1 MHLRTKAKE
10 THKHVTALFMVLVM
24 VFTMSGMNGGLSY
37 VNAAAVETTTGKGN
51 NDGAVIQMGELQW
64 KDETKQ
70 EYTFPNANLTFTDD
84 QLIFSLSVDNGG
96 CFQIPDDYVG
106 FTGVESN
113 TGVKWKAGGNGGTYT
128 SSVAAGDKLISMT
141 FVGKNIKA
149 EEIQKFL
156 RGIMFYRNGV
166 DQSKKQTI
174 SVVANKVKLRDGMC
188 AVAVD
193 GTLHYYEY
201 IKVDEDAKLP
211 SWYEAYAEAKT
222 REFNGMHGYL
232 ATITTDAEQNY
243 IYKYYAEK
251 DPVDIQMQAW
261 IGGMKTKLT
270 SLPDGKWDAGEFREE
285 WVDLGDP
292 NNKTA
297 NPLATTWYWT
307 CGPEAGKSFYV
318 TDEEGHRCDTLG
330 STVADIQ
337 YNGWNTGEPNNKR
350 TTDSNS
356 GGKDHWTFQ
365 EYVTEYGYVAEG
377 AWNDYGAY
385 NQNHSLMKG
394 YVVEYSPYT
403 NDAAHG
409 GNSESEKEKSSSVEV
424 VVTADDKTVF
434 ELIEARLSKDTI
446 KVGETLFVSLVRD
459 EAGKNVDL
467 LTDVTYQWQHQDA
480 DGTWKDYDGQTHQG
494 YVPTTDD
501 IGKHIRCKVIAKDG
515 TDYIGTVYAGTSDG
529 SNSTGNTEGVLV
541 KTSEEV
547 SVIVNPSTS
556 SEVPDPVVTEV
567 AKDANRFEGDY
578 ETYTIYNVLKEKL
591 LIEVYTDTVAL
602 NPVFTP
608 ADLKDKSETKML
620 GNGKSVWDHEITYS
634 GSDYVVSGLRDVG
647 DYAVILIKYTD
658 DTKGITYHQQYK
670 VIRKGINES
679 TNADVTI
686 NDTTPDNKE
695 DSSVLTGPDK
705 TTEGKYKY
713 VITVPN
719 HQETVE
725 IDTTPIDPAL
735 FDTTYGTEG
744 IDSTGLTTAKVD
756 GSSSPDKIKI
766 TDLVVGSNGMVSVKV
781 KSQDGS
787 KTLVYEYEII
797 REKATTITPV
807 DPNGTDT
814 SKIKETSDSGNSDT
828 VRDIYKVITVPETM
842 DSLKL
847 NVDLPD
853 GAEVISVIDDGIN
866 KTYAVADDKSYTTSG
881 IAAGEDKT
889 VVYTVKTATET
900 VNYHYTIK
908 KGNTKNTSTDAD
920 VATSDSTPSGKTDG
934 STVSTPDASEANKK
948 KFTIT
953 VPYDQDDVEITTT
966 PKDGATFEGN
976 IKNELTGGAS
986 IIEGSK
992 PGSIKIKDLVPGSNG
1007 TVSVDVMAEDGVART
1022 TYEYEI
1028 VKEAAPAG
1036 KFDVTPTNPDN
1047 TTNPSEGVTGPTKD
1061 TTASKGNDYVYK
1073 ITLDSDVS
1081 KVTLTPDMSNVTI
1094 KDLAKNGT
1102 SVGSIPTNGV
1112 YTVDDI
1118 KPGADNKVTIK
1129 YTVKDKAGAE
1139 STYTYIIERKNGA
1152 NADTKVEDPDPST
1165 PGIPKIEE
1173 KDKVKEGTDTVQK
1186 ITITV
1191 PADQN
1196 TLTIYPNPTKGATM
1210 DTTYGTNGATKVS
1223 GSGNITGNKLSQT
1236 TPELTVNNLKPGD
1249 TNNTVVRV
1257 KVKSADGKSSTI
1269 YEYTIVRQGD
1279 TSITPVDPDGK
1290 DTDKIEEKKDP
1301 DHPDN
1306 TTGTTKHYYKV
1317 IEIPYDMKDLELVP
1331 NLPDGA
1337 TVTGIK
1343 EGDVSKTVPA
1353 NNKYKVEDIVYGQDR
1368 TVEYTIQNGTTT
1380 EIYHYTIKKL
1390 AANNDTSI
1398 DTNVPDKT
1406 PTDPSDDVTVDNS
1419 TPSKTEVINGKT
1431 ETVKDIIVKVPYKNT
1446 SVTLEPKVKEA
1457 TSNIDTAYGDNGIKK
1472 DQLQGTANVTEDSA
1486 IDLTNKKSGTI
1497 TIDNLECGKEN
1508 IVSIRVVAEDGSSC
1522 IYRYKVTRENG
1533 KTNTI
1538 TPSLPSD
1545 STGTITGPTEDTT
1558 KTTDNDKY
1566 YTVVLPNG
1574 TDKVTMTPDINTGD
1588 KVTSITVDGTKVDTI
1603 PADGVY
1609 TVTEVTP
1616 DKAKDLVYEITDP
1629 SGNVTKYHYTISQEK
1644 KPEEPK
1650 KDTPVDKKDPTIT
1663 DVTVKTEDNTTTP
1676 ADVKIDNN
1684 NANKTIDISVPSNQ
1698 TDYTFTPATKD
1709 PSSKITEVAKVSG
1722 PAEVSTSSDGKSF
1735 TAKGLDPKT
1744 PTIVKVTVTS
1754 STGDT
1759 ATYTVT
1765 IHRAEE
1771 GVTPDI
1777 SVEMNGGSLDLNSLI
1792 PEDVRKNAK
1801 EILYHCCAHTVLA
1814 IDKNGTVRSI
1824 GRSNKYKSSL
1834 VHVIVKGQDNKWTDY
1849 TIYVKVNGATKKEE
1863 YGTLVDYK
1871 GLNYEITGADTCRV
1885 SSWKT
1890 NYNTKKKNIVIPDTI
1905 KANGKTYK
1913 VTAIA
1918 PGAFMRNSKI
1928 VTIKIGKNVQ
1938 EIGNT
1943 SFVGL
1948 RKIKKF
1954 TISKKNKYLKV
1965 AGKSGNK
1972 AKMILSKNG
1981 KILYSM
1987 TNMQGSVTIPKS
1999 VKQITEY
2006 AGAGNVKMTKLVIP
2020 ASVKRIDPCAFAHA
2034 KKMTYVQFKGKVP
2047 EMANNCVVDQMNY
2060 KKGKV
2065 YVPKK
2070 FYKQY
2075 KSAFQAASKKR
2086 YGIKQFP
2093 AMSRLKKK

>member
-37 VNAAAVETTTGKGN
+37 VNAAAKSTTTGQGSN
-51 NDGAVIQMGELQW
+51 GTSIITMGELNW
-64 KDETKQ
+64 KDTTK
-70 EYTFPNANLTFTDD
+70 ESYTFPNADVSFTDD
-84 QLIFSLSVDNGG
+84 QLIFSISVDNDGY
-96 CFQIPDDYVG
+96 FVVPDVDLG
-106 FTGVESN
+106 TKRTL
-113 TGVKWKAGGNGGTYT
+113 TGVKYDTATKKTEYT
-128 SSVAAGDKLISMT
+128 GEIQSGDTLISMT
-141 FVGKNIKA
+141 FTGTTPADNIKRYL
-149 EEIQKFL
+149 Q
-156 RGIMFYRNGV
+156 GIVFYRNGV
-166 DQSKKQTI
+166 ATDVKQKI
-174 SVVANKVKLRDGMC
+174 SVIANQIDLPTDMC

-193 GTLHYYEY
+193 GALHYYKY
-201 IKVDEDAKLP
+201 VTPDASKGEMLLDWF
-211 SWYEAYAEAKT
+211 SAFKAAKEST
-222 REFNGMHGYL
+222 FNGMHGYL
-232 ATITTDAEQNY
+232 ATITGDAEQKY
-243 IYKYYAEK
+243 IYAYYNNIGH
-251 DPVDIQMQAW
+251 VQMMAW
-261 IGGMKTKLT
+261 IGGLKTKMT
-270 SLPDGKWDAGEFREE
+270 YFLPSYWDTEKVKDG
-285 WVDLGDP
+285 VDLGYRSSSVDP
-292 NNKTA
+292 V
-297 NPLATTWYWT
+297 ATNWYWA
-307 CGPEAGKSFYV
+307 CGPEAGQTFYI
-318 TDEEGHRCDTLG
+318 TNSKGTYAGAPG
-330 STVADIQ
+330 SNVADIS
-337 YNGWNTGEPNNKR
+337 YNGWAASEP
-350 TTDSNS
+350 DNS
-356 GGKDHWTFQ
+356 STHDVINHLSGQ
-365 EYVTEYGYVAEG
+365 EYVTEYGYAQNG

-385 NQNHSLMKG
+385 NIADSLMKG
-394 YVVEYSPYT
+394 YIVEYSPYK

-409 GNSESEKEKSSSVEV
+409 GTEEKEKEASSSV
-424 VVTADDKTVF
+424 VTIVTVDDTIAIPALK
-434 ELIEARLSKDTI
+434 EARLSK
-446 KVGETLFVSLVRD
+446 EFVNAGD
-459 EAGKNVDL
+459 EVYVSYVKDKDGNGVDL
-467 LTDVTYQWQHQDA
+467 AEDVVYQWQYYDEITSSWVDYAGETSQSYTAKDTDA
-480 DGTWKDYDGQTHQG
+480 
-494 YVPTTDD
+494 
-501 IGKHIRCKVIAKDG
+501 GKKIRCKVTAKDPNKY
-515 TDYIGTVYAGTSDG
+515 TGTVYAGTSDG
-529 SNSTGNTEGVLV
+529 SSSGEDAPGIEVKDNGVDV
-541 KTSEEV
+541 T
-547 SVIVNPSTS
+547 IHPT
-556 SEVPDPVVTEV
+556 VPDGEPDPKVSYPDGNSNPNATT
-567 AKDANRFEGDY
+567 FEG
-578 ETYTIYNVLKEKL
+578 EESWHYNDKILVEKKI
-591 LIEVYTDTVAL
+591 IEVYSDSVDL
-602 NPVFTP
+602 NPTFDP
-608 ADLKDKSETKML
+608 ADIGNTAWFFKINSVTANVDK
-620 GNGKSVWDHEITYS
+620 NGGKYT
-634 GSDYVVSGLRDVG
+634 VSGLQIDKPVVVRIE
-647 DYAVILIKYTD
+647 YTNTTATAKYCKLYQITRRKLD
-658 DTKGITYHQQYK
+658 DT
-670 VIRKGINES
+670 
-679 TNADVTI
+679 TNATVTT
-686 NDTTPDNKE
+686 DPTTPDG
-695 DSSVLTGPDK
+695 TTDK
-705 TTEGKYKY
+705 SGVSDADTTDATKIKY

-719 HQETVE
+719 DQTSVE
-725 IDTTPIDPAL
+725 IVTTPESSAK
-735 FDTTYGTEG
+735 T
-744 IDSTGLTTAKVD
+744 DST
-756 GSSSPDKIKI
+756 
-766 TDLVVGSNGMVSVKV
+766 
-781 KSQDGS
+781 
-787 KTLVYEYEII
+787 Y
-797 REKATTITPV
+797 
-807 DPNGTDT
+807 
-814 SKIKETSDSGNSDT
+814 
-828 VRDIYKVITVPETM
+828 
-842 DSLKL
+842 
-847 NVDLPD
+847 
-853 GAEVISVIDDGIN
+853 GIN
-866 KTYAVADDKSYTTSG
+866 KDNLKDGV
-881 IAAGEDKT
+881 T
-889 VVYTVKTATET
+889 V
-900 VNYHYTIK
+900 
-908 KGNTKNTSTDAD
+908 DAE
-920 VATSDSTPSGKTDG
+920 
-934 STVSTPDASEANKK
+934 STPD
-948 KFTIT
+948 
-953 VPYDQDDVEITTT
+953 
-966 PKDGATFEGN
+966 
-976 IKNELTGGAS
+976 
-986 IIEGSK
+986 
-992 PGSIKIKDLVPGSNG
+992 SIKLKDLKKGSNG
-1007 TVSVDVMAEDGVART
+1007 TVSVKVVSGDGT
-1022 TYEYEI
+1022 KSMIYEYEI
-1028 VKEAAPAG
+1028 VRKEDTTG

-1047 TTNPSEGVTGPTKD
+1047 TSNPSEGVTGPTKD

-1073 ITLDSDVS
+1073 ITLDEDVS

-1191 PADQN
+1191 PADQD

-1223 GSGNITGNKLSQT
+1223 GSGNITDNKLSQT
-1236 TPELTVNNLKPGD
+1236 TPELTVNNLKPENA
-1249 TNNTVVRV
+1249 NNTVVRV

-1317 IEIPYDMKDLELVP
+1317 IEIPYDMKNLELVP

-1353 NNKYKVEDIVYGQDR
+1353 NNKYKVENIVYGQDR

-1406 PTDPSDDVTVDNS
+1406 PTDPSDDATVDNS
-1419 TPSKTEVINGKT
+1419 IPSKTETINGKD
-1431 ETVKDIIVKVPYKNT
+1431 ETVKDIIVKVPYKKI

-1457 TSNIDTAYGDNGIKK
+1457 TSNIDTAYGDNGIKE

-1522 IYRYKVTRENG
+1522 IYRYKVTRETG

-1684 NANKTIDISVPSNQ
+1684 NANKTVDISVPSNQ

-1814 IDKNGTVRSI
+1814 IDKDGTVRSI

-1849 TIYVKVNGATKKEE
+1849 TIYVKVNGATKKDE

-1871 GLNYEITGADTCRV
+1871 GLNYEITGEDTCRV

-2070 FYKQY
+2070 YYKQY

-2093 AMSRLKKK
+2093 AMSHLKKK

>member
-37 VNAAAVETTTGKGN
+37 VNAAAVETTTGKGSS
-51 NDGAVIQMGELQW
+51 NDAVIKMGELQW
-64 KDETKQ
+64 KDASTK
-70 EYTFPNANLTFTDD
+70 EAYTFPDANLTFTDD

-96 CFQIPDDYVG
+96 CFEVPSDYTG
-106 FTGVESN
+106 FTGVDSN
-113 TGVKWKAGGNGGTYT
+113 TGVKWKSDGNGGTYT

-141 FVGKNIKA
+141 FVGKNIKPV
-149 EEIQKFL
+149 EIQKFL
-156 RGIMFYRNGV
+156 RGIVFYRNGV

-174 SVVANKVKLRDGMC
+174 SVIANKIQMRDGMC

-201 IKVDEDAKLP
+201 VQPKEGEELL
-211 SWYEAYAEAKT
+211 SWFDSYEAAKKRT
-222 REFNGMHGYL
+222 FNGMHGYL
-232 ATITTDAEQNY
+232 ATVTTDTEQKY
-243 IYKYYAEK
+243 IYNYYGTG
-251 DPVDIQMQAW
+251 MCAW
-261 IGGMKTKLT
+261 IGGVRTNLT
-270 SLPDGKWDAGEFREE
+270 NLPDGSWDSTKFSPD
-285 WVDLGDP
+285 WIDIGDP
-292 NNKTA
+292 NSTQ
-297 NPLATTWYWT
+297 NPPATDWYWA
-307 CGPEAGKSFYV
+307 CGPEAGYTFYI
-318 TDEEGHRCDTLG
+318 TNSEGRCAGAPGTAG
-330 STVADIQ
+330 ADIP
-337 YNGWNTGEPNNKR
+337 YAGWESNEPDNS
-350 TTDSNS
+350 TTSDTTH
-356 GGKDHWTFQ
+356 GGKDHWTKQ
-365 EYVTEYGYVAEG
+365 EYVLEYGYQGEG
-377 AWNDYGAY
+377 FWNDYGAY
-385 NQNHSLMKG
+385 NKNPEWMKG
-394 YVVEYSPYT
+394 YIVEYSPYS
-403 NDAAHG
+403 NDIAHG
-409 GNSESEKEKSSSVEV
+409 GNTESEDEKSSSVEII
-424 VVTADDKTVF
+424 VTATDKTKIA
-434 ELIEARLSKDTI
+434 LKEARLSKDAI
-446 KVGETLFVSLVRD
+446 NVGETLYVSVVKD
-459 EAGKNVDL
+459 ENGERVDL
-467 LTDVTYQWQHQDA
+467 NKDVTYQWQYKDTA
-480 DGTWKDYDGQTHQG
+480 DGTWKDYDGQTEQE
-494 YVPTTDD
+494 YVPIDSD
-501 IGKHIRCKVIAKDG
+501 KGKYIRCKVTAKDG
-515 TDYIGTVYAGTSDG
+515 TDYTGTVYAGTKDASD
-529 SNSTGNTEGVLV
+529 SSDTTEGVLV
-541 KTSEEV
+541 NVDYDIVVHPTSPGGTVPQITNITETTTTY
-547 SVIVNPSTS
+547 PSKPK
-556 SEVPDPVVTEV
+556 EDM
-567 AKDANRFEGDY
+567 
-578 ETYTIYNVLKEKL
+578 YNVVKERKR
-591 LIEVYTDTVAL
+591 IEVYEESVDL
-602 NPVFTP
+602 NPVFLPSELRDSATINKLSYYDGGAEISENGGKWTVSKLVVNTP
-608 ADLKDKSETKML
+608 TVVQISYYDPTNKVTYYLVYDIVRKDLKQT
-620 GNGKSVWDHEITYS
+620 
-634 GSDYVVSGLRDVG
+634 
-647 DYAVILIKYTD
+647 
-658 DTKGITYHQQYK
+658 
-670 VIRKGINES
+670 
-679 TNADVTI
+679 TNAEVTT
-686 NDTTPDNKE
+686 NDTTPDGKE
-695 DSSVLTGPDK
+695 DGSVIKEPEAGSN
-705 TTEGKYKY
+705 KY
-713 VITVPN
+713 VIKVPN
-719 HQETVE
+719 RQTSVE
-725 IDTTPIDPAL
+725 IDTTPVNPAS
-735 FDTTYGTEG
+735 FDTTYGVAG
-744 IDSTGLTTAKVD
+744 IDSTILSSAKVD
-756 GSSSPDKIKI
+756 STSSPNKIKI
-766 TDLVVGSNGMVSVKV
+766 TDLAVGSNGTVSVKV
-781 KSQDGS
+781 KSRDGS
-787 KTLVYEYEII
+787 QTLVYEYEII

-814 SKIKETSDSGNSDT
+814 STIKEEADAKNPDT
-828 VRDIYKVITVPETM
+828 VKDIYKVITIPESM

-847 NVDLPD
+847 DVDLPD
-853 GAEVISVIDDGIN
+853 GATVTSVIDDGIN

-881 IAAGEDKT
+881 IVTGKDKT
-889 VVYTVKTATET
+889 VIYTVKTETET

-908 KGNTKNTSTDAD
+908 KGTVKSSDTDATVD
-920 VATSDSTPSGKTDG
+920 TADTTPSGKQDDA
-934 STVSTPDASEANKK
+934 TVSIPDTSETNKK
-948 KFTIT
+948 IFTIT
-953 VPYDQDDVEITTT
+953 VPSDQKDVTITTT
-966 PKDGATFEGN
+966 PEGKATLGGTIAKDKLKDPAN
-976 IKNELTGGAS
+976 VA
-986 IIEGSK
+986 EGST
-992 PGSIKIKDLVPGSNG
+992 PGEIKVKDLVIGDNG
-1007 TVSVDVMAEDGVART
+1007 TVSVDVIAEDGKTKT
-1022 TYEYEI
+1022 TYEYKI
-1028 VKEAAPAG
+1028 VREADTTG
-1036 KFDVTPTNPDN
+1036 KFDVVPTNPDN
-1047 TTNPSEGVTGPTKD
+1047 TSNPSEGVTGPTKD
-1061 TTASKGNDYVYK
+1061 TTASKDNDYVYK

-1129 YTVKDKAGAE
+1129 YTVEDKAGAE

-1191 PADQN
+1191 PADQD

-1210 DTTYGTNGATKVS
+1210 DVTYGTNGATKVS
-1223 GSGNITGNKLSQT
+1223 GSGNITDNKLSET
-1236 TPELTVNNLKPGD
+1236 TPKITVDNLKPGD

-1269 YEYTIVRQGD
+1269 YEYMIVRQGD

-1317 IEIPYDMKDLELVP
+1317 IEIPYDMKNLELVP

-1353 NNKYKVEDIVYGQDR
+1353 NNKYKVENIVYGQDR

-1406 PTDPSDDVTVDNS
+1406 PTDPSDDATVDNS
-1419 TPSKTEVINGKT
+1419 TPSKTETINGKD
-1431 ETVKDIIVKVPYKNT
+1431 ETVKDIIVKVPYKKI

-1457 TSNIDTAYGDNGIKK
+1457 TSNIDTAYGDNGIKE

-1522 IYRYKVTRENG
+1522 IYRYKVTRETG

-1545 STGTITGPTEDTT
+1545 STGTITGPAEDTT

-1684 NANKTIDISVPSNQ
+1684 NANKTVDISVPSNQ

-1709 PSSKITEVAKVSG
+1709 PASKITEVAKVSG

-1777 SVEMNGGSLDLNSLI
+1777 SVEMDGNSMNLQDLI
-1792 PEDVRKNAK
+1792 PEDVKQNAK

-1814 IDKNGTVRSI
+1814 IDKDGTVRSI

-1849 TIYVKVNGATKKEE
+1849 TIYIKVNGATKKEE

-1938 EIGNT
+1938 EVGNT

-1954 TISKKNKYLKV
+1954 TINKKNKYLKV

-1987 TNMQGSVTIPKS
+1987 TNMQGKVTIPSS

-2060 KKGKV
+2060 KKGNV

-2070 FYKQY
+2070 YYKQY

-2093 AMSRLKKK
+2093 AMSHLKKK

>member
-1 MHLRTKAKE
+1 MHLRTRAKE
-10 THKHVTALFMVLVM
+10 THKHMTALFMVLVM
-24 VFTMSGMNGGLSY
+24 VFTMSGMNSGLSY

-51 NDGAVIQMGELQW
+51 NNGAVIQMGELQW

-96 CFQIPDDYVG
+96 CFRIPDDYVG

-141 FVGKNIKA
+141 FVGKNIKPA
-149 EEIQKFL
+149 EIQRFL
-156 RGIMFYRNGV
+156 RSIVFYRNGV

-251 DPVDIQMQAW
+251 DPADIQMQAW

-307 CGPEAGKSFYV
+307 CGPEAGKTFYV

-350 TTDSNS
+350 TTDSGS

-467 LTDVTYQWQHQDA
+467 LTDVTYQWQYQDA

-556 SEVPDPVVTEV
+556 SKVPDPVVTEV

-620 GNGKSVWDHEITYS
+620 GYGKSVWDHEITYS

-695 DSSVLTGPDK
+695 DSSVLMGPDK

-725 IDTTPIDPAL
+725 IDTTPIDPAS
-735 FDTTYGTEG
+735 FDTTYGTAG
-744 IDSTGLTTAKVD
+744 IDSTGLTAKVD

-766 TDLVVGSNGMVSVKV
+766 TDLIVGSNGIVSVKV

-828 VRDIYKVITVPETM
+828 VMDIYKVITVPETM
-842 DSLKL
+842 DSLTL

-881 IAAGEDKT
+881 ITAGKDKT

-908 KGNTKNTSTDAD
+908 KGNTKNTSTDATVD
-920 VATSDSTPSGKTDG
+920 TADKTPLGKDDKAN
-934 STVSTPDASEANKK
+934 VSNADTAETGKK

-966 PKDGATFEGN
+966 PKDGATLEGD
-976 IKNELTGGAS
+976 IKNGLTGGAS
-986 IIEGSK
+986 IIEGST

-1007 TVSVDVMAEDGVART
+1007 TVSVGVKSEDGNTTT

-1036 KFDVTPTNPDN
+1036 KFDVTPSNPDN

-1081 KVTLTPDMSNVTI
+1081 KVTLTPDMANVTI
-1094 KDLAKNGT
+1094 KDITKNGT
-1102 SVGSIPTNGV
+1102 SIGSIPADGV
-1112 YTVDDI
+1112 YTVEDI
-1118 KPGADNKVTIK
+1118 QPGTDNKVTIK
-1129 YTVKDKAGAE
+1129 YTVKDNNKTE
-1139 STYTYIIERKNGA
+1139 STYTYIIDRKNGA
-1152 NADTKVEDPDPST
+1152 DAKTEVKDPISPSV
-1165 PGIPKIEE
+1165 PKIE
-1173 KDKVKEGTDTVQK
+1173 DKGTDGTNTVEK

-1191 PADQN
+1191 PAGQDE
-1196 TLTIYPNPTKGATM
+1196 LTIYPNPVNGATM
-1210 DTTYGTNGATKVS
+1210 DKTHGTNGVKKVS
-1223 GSGNITGNKLSQT
+1223 GPGSVTSDLTNPTK
-1236 TPELTVNNLKPGD
+1236 PALTVGGLTPGQD
-1249 TNNTVVRV
+1249 TVVSV
-1257 KVKSADGKSSTI
+1257 KVVSADSKSSKI
-1269 YEYTIVRQGD
+1269 YEYTVVRESE
-1279 TSITPVDPDGK
+1279 TTITPVDPAGK
-1290 DTDKIEEKKDP
+1290 DTDKVTEED
-1301 DHPDN
+1301 DSANTN
-1306 TTGTTKHYYKV
+1306 TTSDIYKV
-1317 IEIPYDMKDLELVP
+1317 ITIPFTMDKLKLIPSLPTGAAVTKLVADGSDKTGELTADKSYTVKDIVSGKNREVIY
-1331 NLPDGA
+1331 
-1337 TVTGIK
+1337 TVTTAT
-1343 EGDVSKTVPA
+1343 GD
-1353 NNKYKVEDIVYGQDR
+1353 
-1368 TVEYTIQNGTTT
+1368 TIN
-1380 EIYHYTIKKL
+1380 YHYTIKKL
-1390 AANNDTSI
+1390 AANSDTSV

-1406 PTDPSDDVTVDNS
+1406 PTDPSDDATIDDS
-1419 TPSKTEVINGKT
+1419 TPSKTEVIDGKT

-1472 DQLQGTANVTEDSA
+1472 NQLQGTANVTEDSA
-1486 IDLTNKKSGTI
+1486 IDLTSKQSGTI

-1533 KTNTI
+1533 KEDTI
-1538 TPSLPSD
+1538 TPSLPEGST
-1545 STGTITGPTEDTT
+1545 STGTITGPTEDTS
-1558 KTTDNDKY
+1558 KTTENDKY
-1566 YTVVLPNG
+1566 YDVVLPNG
-1574 TDKVTMTPDINTGD
+1574 TDKVTMTPEINEGD
-1588 KVTSITVDGTKVDTI
+1588 KITSITVDGESVTI
-1603 PADGVY
+1603 PAKGVY
-1609 TVTEVTP
+1609 TVTGVTP
-1616 DKAKDLVYEITDP
+1616 DKAKDLIYTIETPD
-1629 SGNVTKYHYTISQEK
+1629 GKKTNYHYSIKQEK

-1663 DVTVKTEDNTTTP
+1663 DITVKTEDNTTTP

-1684 NANKTIDISVPSNQ
+1684 NANKTVDITVPSNQ

-1765 IHRAEE
+1765 IYRAEE

-1777 SVEMNGGSLDLNSLI
+1777 SVEMDGGSLDLNSLI

-1814 IDKNGTVRSI
+1814 IDKDGTVRSI

-1834 VHVIVKGQDNKWTDY
+1834 VHVIVKSQDNKWTDY

-1871 GLNYEITGADTCRV
+1871 GLNYEITGEDTCRV

-2070 FYKQY
+2070 YYKQY
-2075 KSAFQAASKKR
+2075 KSAFQTASKKR
-2086 YGIKQFP
+2086 FGIKQFP